1 MATADC
7 RVLQYAACCAGWWPC
22 RHITQPHLCPLITRV
37 FLSPILNTITIP
49 AQYTAAVS
57 PGRCYYFLL
66 RSCSGPDPEYEI
78 QITLSLRNPDSR
90 LPRSPAGRC
99 AGTPVS
105 LIGPRR
111 GRGPGRGQTGAGGWW
126 VDTGHLVIGPINKQ
140 TAGMEIRKHGG

>member
-1 MATADC
+1 MTSGHC
-7 RVLQYAACCAGWWPC
+7 RLQ
-22 RHITQPHLCPLITRV
+22 
-37 FLSPILNTITIP
+37 S
-49 AQYTAAVS
+49 AAVCCMLCWVVAMS
-57 PGRCYYFLL
+57 PHNSVPPLSAHYPCLLIAHLEYNYNPCTVSTLHSSVPWHQVDMAMLYYYFLL

-111 GRGPGRGQTGAGGWW
+111 GRGPGRGQTGAGGWTL
-126 VDTGHLVIGPINKQ
+126 DILSSAQ
-140 TAGMEIRKHGG
+140 